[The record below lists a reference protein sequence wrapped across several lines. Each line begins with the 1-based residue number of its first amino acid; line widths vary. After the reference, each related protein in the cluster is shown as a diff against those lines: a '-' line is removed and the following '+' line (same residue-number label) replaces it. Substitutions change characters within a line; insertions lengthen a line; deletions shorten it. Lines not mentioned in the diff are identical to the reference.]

1 MGSILPPSYYL
12 QKAEQF
18 TRKARDADTPDLRM
32 AYEAA
37 AREYLWRAKEAAKAP
52 AS

>member
-18 TRKARDADTPDLRM
+18 ARKAQDADTPNLRM
-32 AYEAA
+32 AFEAA
-37 AREYLWRAKEAAKAP
+37 AREYLRRAKEAKAS